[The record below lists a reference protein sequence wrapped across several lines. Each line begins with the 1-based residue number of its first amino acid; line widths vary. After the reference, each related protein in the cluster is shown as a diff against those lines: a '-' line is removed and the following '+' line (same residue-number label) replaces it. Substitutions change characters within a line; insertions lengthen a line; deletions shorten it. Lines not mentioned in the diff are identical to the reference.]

1 MKVSSLFI
9 IATFFFV
16 ASINCEPQV
25 RPFLFTTSPSDS
37 EDQKVTLH
45 LDAGLGDGSLGF
57 SDAPSADSRIGVEWN
72 LNSRWTFLGNTSF
85 GKDDSHTVLT
95 GQIEGLY
102 ALRNNSEGKFRAA
115 AGGGVRWERDGGNVL
130 LLKFLGGWQAQQWRF
145 DTNMTLEKASSP
157 DRDPIDLIMSI
168 GWSHRVTSMMYLGI
182 EAVGQDLEGFWEPNE
197 AEGGA
202 RILLGPSIHF
212 AMEPWKAGIA
222 GGYVFRPTVTDRSS
236 AADRF
241 FGTNRLAIQISIGR
255 EF

>member
-1 MKVSSLFI
+1 MKVGLLL
-9 IATFFFV
+9 IAAFFFV
-16 ASINCEPQV
+16 TSIYSEPQIK
-25 RPFLFTTSPSDS
+25 PFLFTISPSTS
-37 EDQKVTLH
+37 NDQKLNLH
-45 LDAGLGDGSLGF
+45 FDAGLGDGSLGF

-72 LNSRWTFLGNTSF
+72 LNSRWMFLGNTSF

-102 ALRNNSEGKFRAA
+102 ALRNNPEGKFRAA

-157 DRDPIDLIMSI
+157 DRDPIDLIWSM
-168 GWSHRVTSMMYLGI
+168 GWSHRVSSMMYLGV
-182 EAVGQDLEGFWEPNE
+182 EAVGQDLEGFWEQNE

-202 RILLGPSIHF
+202 RILVGPSIHF
-212 AMEPWKAGIA
+212 FAEPWNAGVA
-222 GGYVFRPTVTDRSS
+222 GGYIFRPTFNDRSS
-236 AADRF
+236 VADRF
-241 FGTNRLAIQISIGR
+241 FGSNRMAIQISLGR